1 MEEPARIIATPPTMK
16 SQDYAFLRE
25 EAMGLIRQSAGLTW
39 TDHNLHDPGIT
50 LLEALCYAITELGL
64 RTGMDMRD
72 LLTSSEQFAPQEFF
86 TASQVLPSAPL
97 TALDFRKVLIDHP
110 LLRNAWVSILEPVP
124 HGRSSALLEFSEED
138 LNSSTFTIIVNPP
151 VLGTDYQVD
160 VAFPFWDEPE
170 VMALRT
176 DVQLLSVAFDGPPGD
191 PWRLIEG
198 GEARFARAALTYQP
212 AVGGPEV
219 LNAWIIAQVN
229 TPMDN
234 PLVELPEILDEVA
247 TAIATLGDNSP
258 ADQTLF
264 KQYNRRVT
272 AAFEA
277 TRVVRRYLRDYRN
290 LCEDFV
296 DFRAVRL
303 QEVAFSATIEIGSGV
318 DVEQLLANIFYTV
331 DAFISPPIVFNSLVQ
346 LQEAGADTATIFEGP
361 LLDNGFLQDE
371 SVNTSRPVNTI
382 YASDIFRLIFQL
394 RNAAGTDVEA
404 RENTTNRSIIAIRN
418 FGLSNY
424 LDNRNITSEAKDCL
438 QLVNSNR
445 HIPRLSPSKCHI
457 VFYRNG
463 VEVAYDLSRAMA
475 IFVDKKNAAAVSA
488 EPGSEDIPIPK
499 GDAYAISD
507 YYPVQNDLPI
517 FYGVG
522 EAGLPPH
529 VTEER
534 IAQARQL
541 GGYLFFYEQVLAGY
555 LSQLAH
561 INAFFSADPTLT
573 NTLFQQPLYHL
584 SRVADILRNFDPSV
598 STWEDFQN
606 DLSNPYAAT
615 LQMAVESQDQFI
627 SRRNR
632 TLDHL
637 LARLG
642 EDMNAYA
649 AQLYQTA
656 AQVPGASSL
665 PLPDLLT
672 TQQQRRRAAAQ
683 HLIQDKSSFY
693 YDLPAINAAH
703 NQAIGNL
710 AWRMPEVYEIQQ
722 TPAGFS
728 WQIQNFEGNLVLQQ
742 AAPAIS
748 MAEALRHIATSL
760 ALATSAD
767 RYAIVIESGGQRRLE
782 LRPAPTEDPIA
793 VSINTFG
800 TNPQAQAAILAISS
814 SIRQSWVENDLTP
827 LECRLYHELGIPLKQ
842 RRQLLVPTTTFFEI
856 FDEPDADPFI
866 EKLYRL
872 WSEPGATG
880 DALLVSSFNYPG
892 PDDPTATAA
901 AEQGIALAIQRGVLP
916 ENYSVEEPAPGDFI
930 AVLHAEDGSALAQS
944 PAPFASREEA
954 QASAR
959 AIQQLLYRQ
968 YSAEGFYLIEHLLL
982 FPQGDTDIALDLQG
996 ESSDPYSFQIS
1007 FILPSGF
1014 ARDFSVPE
1022 GARTPVQ
1029 PDRFRGEEFRR
1040 YAEQTIRKACPAHIL
1055 PCIVWVD
1062 TAAPGTA
1069 PTGDEPCF
1077 DWLEFHYRAWLEAW
1091 ITDEIDE
1098 GTIGP
1103 LRNNLTTVINA
1114 IYLDQSN

>member
-1 MEEPARIIATPPTMK
+1 MEEPARIVATPPTMK

-25 EAMGLIRQSAGLTW
+25 AAMDQIRQGAGLTW

-64 RTGMDMRD
+64 RTGMEMRD

-86 TASQVLPSAPL
+86 TAGQVLPSAPL
-97 TALDFRKVLIDHP
+97 TALDYRKVLIDHP

-124 HGRSSALLEFSEED
+124 HGRSSALLEFSEEN
-138 LNSSTFTIIVNPP
+138 LNSSTFTITVSPP
-151 VLGTDYQVD
+151 VLGSDYQVD
-160 VAFPFWDEPE
+160 IAFPFWDEPE
-170 VMALRT
+170 VTALRA

-212 AVGGPEV
+212 DVGGPEV
-219 LNAWIIAQVN
+219 LNAWVIAQV
-229 TPMDN
+229 TSPLDN

-258 ADQTLF
+258 TDQSLF

-277 TRVVRRYLRDYRN
+277 TRVVRRYLHDYRN

-318 DVEQLLANIFYTV
+318 DVEQLLANIFYSV
-331 DAFISPPIVFNSLVQ
+331 DAFISPPIVFNSLPQ
-346 LQEAGADTATIFEGP
+346 LQDSGADAATIFEGP
-361 LLDNGFLQDE
+361 LLDSGFLQDA

-394 RNAAGTDVEA
+394 RNATGADVEA
-404 RENTTNRSIIAIRN
+404 RENAVNRTIIAIRN

-445 HIPRLSPSKCHI
+445 HIPRLSPGKCHI

-463 VEVAYDLSRAMA
+463 VEVAYDLNRALA
-475 IFVDKKNAAAVSA
+475 IFADKKNAAAVSA
-488 EPGSEDIPIPK
+488 EPGSEDIPIPR

-529 VTEER
+529 VTAQR

-541 GGYLFFYEQVLAGY
+541 GGYLFFFEQVLAGH

-561 INAFFSADPTLT
+561 INTFFSADPMLT
-573 NTLFQQPLYHL
+573 NTLFQQPLYQL
-584 SRVADILRNFDPSV
+584 NRVADILRDFDPAV
-598 STWEDFQN
+598 TTWEDFQN
-606 DLSNPYAAT
+606 DGNNPYAAT
-615 LQMAVESQDQFI
+615 LQGAPETQDQFI
-627 SRRNR
+627 NRRNR

-649 AQLYQTA
+649 AQLFQTA
-656 AQVPGASSL
+656 AQVPGASALS
-665 PLPDLLT
+665 LPDLLAI
-672 TQQQRRRAAAQ
+672 QQQRRRAAAQ
-683 HLIQDKSSFY
+683 RLIQDKSSFY
-693 YDLPAINAAH
+693 YDLPAINAARD
-703 NQAIGNL
+703 QAIGNL
-710 AWRMPEVYEIQQ
+710 SWRMSEVYEIQQ
-722 TPAGFS
+722 TPAGFN
-728 WQIQNFEGNLVLQQ
+728 WQVQNFEGDFVLQQ
-742 AAPAIS
+742 AAPAPS
-748 MAEALRHIATSL
+748 MAEALRHIGTTL
-760 ALATSAD
+760 VLATSAG
-767 RYAIVIESGGQRRLE
+767 RYAVVIEGGGQRRLE
-782 LRPAPTEDPIA
+782 LHTAPTEDPIA
-793 VSINTFG
+793 ISIDTFG
-800 TNPQAQAAILAISS
+800 SDPQAQAAILAISS
-814 SIRQSWVENDLTP
+814 SIRQSWMEFGLTP

-842 RRQLLVPTTTFFEI
+842 RRQLLVPTASFFEI

-872 WSEPGATG
+872 WSQPGATG

-892 PDDPTATAA
+892 PDDPTAIAA
-901 AEQGIALAIQRGVLP
+901 AEQGIALAIQRGLLP
-916 ENYSVEEPAPGDFI
+916 ENYTIHEPAPGNFI
-930 AVLHAEDGSALAQS
+930 VVLLAEDGSALAQS
-944 PAPFASREEA
+944 PTPFSSLEAAQESA
-954 QASAR
+954 QAIR
-959 AIQQLLYRQ
+959 QLLYRQ
-968 YSAEGFYLIEHLLL
+968 YSAEGFYMIEHLLL
-982 FPQGDTDIALDLQG
+982 YPQDDTDVVLDLQG
-996 ESSDPYSFQIS
+996 ESDDPYSFQIS

-1014 ARDFSVPE
+1014 ARDFSVPD
-1022 GARTPVQ
+1022 GARTPAQ

-1055 PCIVWVD
+1055 PCILWVD
-1062 TAAPGTA
+1062 RAAPGTA
-1069 PTGDEPCF
+1069 PSGDEPCF
-1077 DWLEFHYRAWLEAW
+1077 DWLEFHYRAWLEVW
-1091 ITDEIDE
+1091 ITDEIAE
-1098 GTIGP
+1098 GTIAP
-1103 LRNNLTTVINA
+1103 LRNNLTTVVNA